1 MEFNNLRRMI
11 LVTLGHKWREVD
23 TIRSIRL
30 KTFQAEFA
38 DIPEGDFEASIQS
51 LKDEGLIQLSQDCR
65 TISLTHKG
73 LEHLHIIY
81 SDKKDEEIIVA
92 EKLT

>member
-23 TIRSIRL
+23 TIRSNRL
-30 KTFQAEFA
+30 KAIQAEYA

-51 LKDEGLIQLSQDCR
+51 LEDEGLIRLSQDCR
-65 TISLTHKG
+65 SISLTHKG
-73 LEHLHIIY
+73 LDHLRIIY
-81 SDKKDEEIIVA
+81 TDKKDEEIIVA